1 MDIIYFES
9 LSQKEIEINSKKYQ
23 LIFSKLIINNE
34 SILLTGYILV
44 NLTDLQNKKIEELCN
59 GIRNLY
65 NDIKFNIDLEN
76 KEIHFI
82 YKRYYDFIKE
92 YHIDKVLV
100 NEKNLNNTIYLK
112 ILEDYIYNVLHLK
125 INHKNSQINED
136 SVIYSLYICEKEKDT
151 CIYISNYF
159 DDEILSKNL
168 QKFYDFLISLREDRF
183 TFDKEKF
190 VKINTLL

>member
-9 LSQKEIEINSKKYQ
+9 LSKKEVEVNSKKYQ
-23 LIFSKLIINNE
+23 LVFSQLIINNE
-34 SILLTGYILV
+34 SILLTGYISV
-44 NLTDLQNKKIEELCN
+44 NLTDLQTKKIEELCN
-59 GIRNLY
+59 GLTNLY
-65 NDIKFNIDLEN
+65 NDIIFNIDLKN

-82 YKRYYDFIKE
+82 HKRYYDFIKE

-112 ILEDYIYNVLHLK
+112 ILEDYIHNVLHLK
-125 INHKNSQINED
+125 INHNNFQINED
-136 SVIYSLYICEKEKDT
+136 SVMHSLYICEKVKDT

-159 DDEILSKNL
+159 NDEILSKNL
-168 QKFYDFLISLREDRF
+168 QKFHDFLIFLREDGF

-190 VKINTLL
+190 VKIYTLL